1 MADNLEI
8 VDKKNIVVLIKE
20 LQYLND
26 DVLSK
31 FNGDK
36 DENLLEKL
44 SNLNNNLTNF
54 VNDNKQLVKE
64 SRDAKKELSNL
75 FLKLQD
81 TKNIELK
88 IETLKLDIASKK
100 DIEELNK
107 LIKYITSFKTF
118 MIQKSDE
125 INNAYIKLN
134 KLWFEEDDVLKR
146 IEKLERNLLSKVLWG
161 GVGLGVFLTITII
174 AIARYFL

>member
-1 MADNLEI
+1 MDENLEI
-8 VDKKNIVVLIKE
+8 VDKKNIVTLIKE

-64 SRDAKKELSNL
+64 SKDSKKELENL
-75 FLKLQD
+75 FQKLQNSKNLKLEVE
-81 TKNIELK
+81 N
-88 IETLKLDIASKK
+88 LKLDIASKK
-100 DIEELNK
+100 EIEELNK
-107 LIKYITSFKTF
+107 LIKYITSFRTF

-134 KLWFEEDDVLKR
+134 RLWFEEDDVLKR
-146 IEKLERNLLSKVLWG
+146 IEKLEKNLISKVLLG
-161 GVGLGVFLTITII
+161 GMGLGIGTSVIAFLL
-174 AIARYFL
+174 YNNF